1 MQTSKTRVSYPIKF
15 YEIIMPIYNVL
26 FVLNIYLKYLYLL
39 LPYRQPLL
47 IHCWYASNF
56 SWRTVPAKPSALD
69 RNPIKSNGWIFVTA
83 FTLHLSIGLPLSR
96 KVKAI
101 ATPARLRALLSRY
114 RIRTLIPASLLL
126 LGEQSFSNPCLR

>member
-47 IHCWYASNF
+47 IHC
-56 SWRTVPAKPSALD
+56 
-69 RNPIKSNGWIFVTA
+69 
-83 FTLHLSIGLPLSR
+83 
-96 KVKAI
+96 
-101 ATPARLRALLSRY
+101 
-114 RIRTLIPASLLL
+114 
-126 LGEQSFSNPCLR
+126 